1 MLDKTEIA
9 LLEVAKKEIDK
20 KMAMKGN
27 DKKTTGLS
35 LFTSFIHADSS
46 IPSRHK
52 IRRIVRNGC
61 KTERIIKGWKITS

>member
-27 DKKTTGLS
+27 DKKNNWTFALY
-35 LFTSFIHADSS
+35 LFYS
-46 IPSRHK
+46 
-52 IRRIVRNGC
+52 C
-61 KTERIIKGWKITS
+61 

>member
-9 LLEVAKKEIDK
+9 LLEVAKKGIDK
-20 KMAMKGN
+20 KVAMKGN

-52 IRRIVRNGC
+52 IRRIVRN
-61 KTERIIKGWKITS
+61 KIGRYFYVVYVGHRQ

>member
-20 KMAMKGN
+20 KMAMKGK

-35 LFTSFIHADSS
+35 LFTSFIHADRTIQKNRAVSD
-46 IPSRHK
+46 HL
-52 IRRIVRNGC
+52 
-61 KTERIIKGWKITS
+61 

>member
-27 DKKTTGLS
+27 DKKQLDFRS
-35 LFTSFIHADSS
+35 LPLLFMLTVLFQAD
-46 IPSRHK
+46 
-52 IRRIVRNGC
+52 
-61 KTERIIKGWKITS
+61 IKSDE